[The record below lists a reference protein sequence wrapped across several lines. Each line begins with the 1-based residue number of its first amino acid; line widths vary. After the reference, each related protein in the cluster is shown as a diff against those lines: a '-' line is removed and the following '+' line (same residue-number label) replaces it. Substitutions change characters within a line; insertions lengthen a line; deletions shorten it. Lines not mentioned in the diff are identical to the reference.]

1 MNLKYKY
8 KYKVF
13 GFTIA
18 SEFSI
23 ASLMPSDDNPDVFLR
38 YGIID
43 DDLKNPIYTGVRFQ
57 IAKNDF
63 LLKVDNVAKFLIS
76 KGKTIIVDKVKTA
89 GDEEINLFLLGSA
102 MGALIH
108 QRGMLPIHGSTIK
121 IKDKSVIFSGTSGV
135 GKSSISAYFVKKGYK
150 IVADDI
156 SVVSVNDNRNIVS
169 PGYPRI
175 KLWEDVSKKLNIE
188 TNDSL
193 RIRPQINKYGLNV
206 SESFYNSDI
215 EVNKMIIIST
225 KNTPGFEIEKL
236 KGIEKFNALKNN
248 TYRFNFAKELQKKQ
262 SLFSFYSKFL
272 PNIEIYRL
280 YRPRQP
286 LMLDELYRFIV
297 EKCDL

>member
-8 KYKVF
+8 KIF

-18 SEFSI
+18 SEFQIDDLLS
-23 ASLMPSDDNPDVFLR
+23 SDAIPDVSIR
-38 YGIID
+38 YGVID
-43 DDLKNPIYTGVRFQ
+43 SDLKNPVYTGVRFQ
-57 IAKNDF
+57 IAKNEF

-76 KGKTIIVDKVKTA
+76 KGETIIVDKVEGA
-89 GDEEINLFLLGSA
+89 GDNEINLFLLGSA

-108 QRGMLPIHGSTIK
+108 QREMLPIHGSTIK
-121 IKDKSVIFSGTSGV
+121 IKDKSVIFSGVSGA

-156 SVVSVNDNRNIVS
+156 SVVAVNNNKNIVS

-175 KLWEDVSKKLNIE
+175 KLWEDVSNNLNIE

-193 RIRPQINKYGLNV
+193 RIRPEINKFGVNV

-215 EVNKMIIIST
+215 EVNKIIIINT
-225 KNTPGFEIEKL
+225 KNTSGFEIEKL

-248 TYRFNFAKELQKKQ
+248 TYRFNFAERLQKKQ

-272 PNIEIYRL
+272 PNIDIYRL
-280 YRPRQP
+280 SRPQKP
-286 LMLDELYRFIV
+286 LMLDELYKFIV
-297 EKCDL
+297 EKCEL

>member
-8 KYKVF
+8 KIF

-18 SEFSI
+18 SEFQIDDLLS
-23 ASLMPSDDNPDVFLR
+23 SDAIPDVSIR
-38 YGIID
+38 YGVID
-43 DDLKNPIYTGVRFQ
+43 SDLKNPVYTGVRFQ
-57 IAKNDF
+57 IAKNEF
-63 LLKVDNVAKFLIS
+63 LLKVDNVAKFRIS
-76 KGKTIIVDKVKTA
+76 KGETIIVDKVEGA
-89 GDEEINLFLLGSA
+89 GDNEINLFLLGSA

-108 QRGMLPIHGSTIK
+108 QREMLPIHGSTIK
-121 IKDKSVIFSGTSGV
+121 IKDKSVIFSGVSGA

-156 SVVSVNDNRNIVS
+156 SVVSSKNDKNYVS

-175 KLWEDVSKKLNIE
+175 KLWEDVSTKLNIE

-193 RIRPQINKYGLNV
+193 RIRPEINKFGVNV

-215 EVNKMIIIST
+215 EVNKMIIINT
-225 KNTPGFEIEKL
+225 KNTSGFEIEKL

-248 TYRFNFAKELQKKQ
+248 TYRFNFAEKLQKKQ

-272 PNIEIYRL
+272 PNIDIYRL
-280 YRPRQP
+280 SRPQKP
-286 LMLDELYRFIV
+286 LMLDELYKFIV
-297 EKCDL
+297 EKCKL